1 MQAKHPLLRPLHVAA
16 AALAGGLL
24 AVSAAAPAAAETLNW
39 RQTSVQAGREGN
51 SALRRGV
58 VIFGN
63 GEPALMTVRLTPL
76 APPQEGQMTVQN
88 DLRYRFEDGSTLV
101 LQSRNVV
108 RVTPEGRAVR
118 GESFSEGQVL
128 SGTGRYQGA
137 AGRFKMRIR
146 TDVDPQADGAL
157 GDYFAAGEAEIELP
171 K

>member
-1 MQAKHPLLRPLHVAA
+1 MRVIERLGAA
-16 AALAGGLL
+16 GLACGLCVGMLAL
-24 AVSAAAPAAAETLNW
+24 PAAAETLSW
-39 RQTSVQAGREGN
+39 RQTSVQAGREGQ

-76 APPQEGQMTVQN
+76 APPQDGQMMVQN
-88 DLRYRFEDGSTLV
+88 DLSYRFEDGSTLA
-101 LQSRNVV
+101 LQSCSQV

-118 GESFSEGQVL
+118 GELLSEGQVL

-137 AGRFKMRIR
+137 TGRFKMRSR
-146 TDVDPQADGAL
+146 TDIDALADGAL
-157 GDYFAAGEAEIELP
+157 GDYFAAVEADIQLP